1 MHYNILDKY
10 TKAMRSAMKSQKWLS
25 INFFTFFFTWGVF
38 MPYWTGYL
46 TNAKG
51 LSVTSASI
59 VMGAGMLARAFSTF
73 VLFPKATGRFSMQR
87 VLRLLA
93 LFSFAAIVLYIPF
106 NSFYSLL
113 AITVTFSLIYPN
125 LLPAMES
132 SASILMQKD
141 KIHYGKSRSF
151 GSVGFMVA
159 LLFIGGVTA
168 IWDEQAILWT
178 MLGALAVIMI
188 TYSKPMPASLSEL
201 PHQVTKDNTGNWKN
215 LFTSKQFIVIL
226 ILTILIQGSHASYNN
241 YGFIY
246 LQDIGVNSLY
256 IGIVLNVAV
265 IFEIVF
271 FLFAD
276 KLFSNKKVSWMLL
289 LAGIG
294 ATIRWISIYLFP
306 SVWIFIL
313 TQVLHSVS
321 FGIAHYAFIQYI
333 SRTLDKSLIPAAQ
346 GIYAALS
353 MSLSS
358 AFLTFVGGYLYD
370 VEPRLAFL
378 GMAFCTIPAIVIL
391 LLSRKKYAY

>member
-1 MHYNILDKY
+1 MN
-10 TKAMRSAMKSQKWLS
+10 SQKWLS

-51 LSVTSASI
+51 LSVTSASVI
-59 VMGAGMLARAFSTF
+59 MGAGMLARAFSTF
-73 VLFPKATGRFSMQR
+73 ALFPRATSKYSMQK

-93 LFSFAAIVLYIPF
+93 LLSFAALVLYIPF

-113 AITVTFSLIYPN
+113 TITVLFSLIYPN

-141 KIHYGKSRSF
+141 KVHYGKSRSF
-151 GSVGFMVA
+151 GSVGFMFA

-178 MLGALAVIMI
+178 MLAALAIIML
-188 TYSKPMPASLSEL
+188 TYSRPMPASLSEIPL
-201 PHQVTKDNTGNWKN
+201 RTTKENSVKWKE
-215 LFTSKQFIVIL
+215 LFTSKQFII
-226 ILTILIQGSHASYNN
+226 ILTLTVLIQGSHASYNN

-256 IGIVLNVAV
+256 IGIILNVAV

-271 FLFAD
+271 FLIAD
-276 KLFSNKKVSWMLL
+276 KLFSNKKVSWMFL

-294 ATIRWISIYLFP
+294 ATIRWIGIYLFP
-306 SVWIFIL
+306 SVWMFIL
-313 TQVLHSVS
+313 TQALHSVS
-321 FGIAHYAFIQYI
+321 FGVAHYAFIQYI
-333 SRTLDKSLIPAAQ
+333 SRTLDKRLIPAAQ

-358 AFLTFVGGYLYD
+358 AVLTLAGGYLYD
-370 VEPRLAFL
+370 IEPKLAFL
-378 GMAFCTIPAIVIL
+378 GMAFCTVPAIIL
-391 LLSRKKYAY
+391 IVLSRKKFSY

>member
-1 MHYNILDKY
+1 
-10 TKAMRSAMKSQKWLS
+10 
-25 INFFTFFFTWGVF
+25 

-51 LSVTSASI
+51 MSVTSASI
-59 VMGAGMLARAFSTF
+59 IMGAGMLARAFSTF
-73 VLFPKATGRFSMQR
+73 ALFPRATSRYSMQR

-93 LFSFAAIVLYIPF
+93 LLSFAALVLYIPF

-113 AITVTFSLIYPN
+113 AITVLFSLIYPN

-141 KIHYGKSRSF
+141 KVHYGKSRSF

-178 MLGALAVIMI
+178 MLVALAIIMLS
-188 TYSKPMPASLSEL
+188 YSRPMPASLSEV
-201 PHQVTKDNTGNWKN
+201 PIRTTKEHSVKWKE
-215 LFTSKQFIVIL
+215 LFTSKQFII
-226 ILTILIQGSHASYNN
+226 ILTLTVLIQGSHASYNN

-256 IGIVLNVAV
+256 IGVILNVAV
-265 IFEIVF
+265 IFEIIF
-271 FLFAD
+271 FLIAD
-276 KLFSNKKVSWMLL
+276 KLFASKKVSWMFL

-294 ATIRWISIYLFP
+294 ATLRWIGIYLFP
-306 SVWIFIL
+306 SVWMFIL

-321 FGIAHYAFIQYI
+321 FGVAHYAFIQYI
-333 SRTLDKSLIPAAQ
+333 TRTLDKRLIPAAQ

-358 AFLTFVGGYLYD
+358 AILTLAGGYLYD
-370 VEPRLAFL
+370 IEPKLAFL
-378 GMAFCTIPAIVIL
+378 GMAFCTIPAIL
-391 LLSRKKYAY
+391 LIVLSRKKFNY